1 LFGFSF
7 KNQGFSTM
15 APTMMTSKAAIFA
28 LALAASAFMVA
39 PAAAQEGSLTRNI
52 LGIFGLT
59 APDRPTIEYRE
70 RAPLVVPPGRDLP
83 PPVSPEALA
92 ANPQWPEDP
101 SVRAERSRNAPP
113 SSRDGAAPLTVEE
126 MRSGRRV
133 GGGQLGR
140 PVVSDEEATR
150 PLTREELRITHRSER
165 PSEGLTRR
173 FLTDPPNA
181 FLQPAPSN

>member
-1 LFGFSF
+1 LKF
-7 KNQGFSTM
+7 KDQGVLTM
-15 APTMMTSKAAIFA
+15 ALTMMTRNAAAIG
-28 LALAASAFMVA
+28 LALAAAALMAA
-39 PAAAQEGSLTRNI
+39 PATAQEGSLTRGI

-59 APDRPTIEYRE
+59 APDRPVIEYRE

-113 SSRDGAAPLTVEE
+113 SARDGSSALTVEE
-126 MRSGRRV
+126 IRAGRRV
-133 GGGQLGR
+133 GGGQSGR
-140 PVVSDEEATR
+140 PEMSDEEATR
-150 PLTREELRITHRSER
+150 PLTREELQITHRSQR

-181 FLQPAPSN
+181 FLQPVPSN